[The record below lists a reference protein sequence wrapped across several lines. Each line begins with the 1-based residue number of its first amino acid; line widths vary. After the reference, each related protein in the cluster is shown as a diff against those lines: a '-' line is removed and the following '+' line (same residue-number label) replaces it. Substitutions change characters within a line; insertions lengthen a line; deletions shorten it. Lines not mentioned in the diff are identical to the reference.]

1 MVFMAAEKCVI
12 CLIGAMD
19 RLWFHQII
27 LFQEP
32 SLCPLPE
39 NPKTPQP
46 TSESPQKSSKNS
58 SHMSVISEQEISP
71 LTSVIISSLQD
82 ETSSQESE
90 TTHNEERKTR
100 FNLAPIKTRFLS
112 STKLRKTTSCKSL
125 LELEL
130 EEVKGFMDLGFI
142 FRKENLSKRMKRL
155 IPGLQRLDADKNK
168 QDYSSEF
175 TRTTDDHEDD
185 EEKGVMRP
193 YLSEAWLIKRPDSPL
208 LNLRIP
214 TRVST
219 TADMKKHLKSWAR
232 TVASAIQQ
240 ES

>member
-1 MVFMAAEKCVI
+1 MITIFK
-12 CLIGAMD
+12 
-19 RLWFHQII
+19 
-27 LFQEP
+27 
-32 SLCPLPE
+32 
-39 NPKTPQP
+39 
-46 TSESPQKSSKNS
+46 
-58 SHMSVISEQEISP
+58 
-71 LTSVIISSLQD
+71 D
-82 ETSSQESE
+82 ETSSQDSE
-90 TTHNEERKTR
+90 TTHDEERKTR

-112 STKLRKTTSCKSL
+112 SSPKSAQKQSRNLGYSTYSQGKLRKTTSCKSL

-175 TRTTDDHEDD
+175 SGNTDDLEDD

-232 TVASAIQQ
+232 TVASAVQQ